1 MKEIK
6 GSISYTLQISDSGEW
21 TVTYGTEGQSEED
34 SVHNDIASLVIAQ
47 NVMEQCAATMK
58 LNKESLKGRDK
69 KYMTQKL
76 DKVIDGRFGLKLIA
90 DYLIDCYEGYMEFL
104 SKKASDKE
112 ANPKAEQ
119 VTMTEEEIKMA
130 KETHDRLTNELVK
143 GVLDKYPDHVNS
155 YKEGQTGLLG
165 MFVGEAMKAS
175 KGKIDPKYLNN
186 IVKNQLD
193 GL

>member
-104 SKKASDKE
+104 SNKAVDKE
-112 ANPKAEQ
+112 ANPKVEQ
-119 VTMTEEEIKMA
+119 MPMTEEEIKMA
-130 KETHDRLTNELVK
+130 KETHDRLTNEFVK
-143 GVLDKYPDHVNS
+143 KVLDKNPDMVHA
-155 YKEGQTGLLG
+155 YKEGQTELLG
-165 MFVGEAMKAS
+165 ILAAETVAEC
-175 KGKIDPKYLNN
+175 KGKISSGYIKE